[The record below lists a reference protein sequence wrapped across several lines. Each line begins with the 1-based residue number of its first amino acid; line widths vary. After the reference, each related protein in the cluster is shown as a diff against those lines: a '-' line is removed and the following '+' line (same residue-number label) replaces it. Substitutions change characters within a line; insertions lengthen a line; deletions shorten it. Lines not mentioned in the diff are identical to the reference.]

1 MSFRKSLNEEV
12 AAALNEQIC
21 IEASAGFLYFSMAS
35 WASVRGLTG
44 MAKWFRGEAH
54 GELTHMNLF
63 VDYLNDRDYQAK
75 FATIEAPASDWES
88 PIAAFD
94 LVRTQEHTLL
104 QRMNDLIDLA
114 DKHNDHLTHSFLTQF
129 VPQQI
134 ADTAEADDVHDRLML
149 VGGDGHGLILI
160 DQELG
165 RDAEAHAAEG

>member
-12 AAALNEQIC
+12 AAALIEQIC

-44 MAKWFRGEAH
+44 MAKWFRTEAA

-63 VDYLNDRDYQAK
+63 VDYLNDRDFQAK
-75 FATIEAPASDWES
+75 FATIEAPAADWEN
-88 PIAAFD
+88 PIEAFD
-94 LVRTQEHTLL
+94 LVRTQEHKLL

-165 RDAEAHAAEG
+165 REAEGEG

>member
-21 IEASAGFLYFSMAS
+21 IESSAAFLYFSMAS
-35 WASVRGLTG
+35 WSSVQGLTG
-44 MAKWFRGEAH
+44 MAKWFRGEAQ

-75 FATIEAPASDWES
+75 FATIEAPES
-88 PIAAFD
+88 EWANPIEAFD
-94 LVRTQEHTLL
+94 LVRTQEHKLL

-165 RDAEAHAAEG
+165 RDAEGED

>member
-1 MSFRKSLNEEV
+1 MSFRKSLNEEI
-12 AAALNEQIC
+12 ANALNEQIC
-21 IEASAGFLYFSMAS
+21 IESSAAFLYFSMAS

-44 MAKWFRGEAH
+44 MAKWFRTEAA
-54 GELTHMNLF
+54 GELTHMGLF

-75 FATIEAPASDWES
+75 FATIEAPAADWES
-88 PIAAFD
+88 PVAAFD
-94 LVRTQEHTLL
+94 AVRTQEHQLL

-165 RDAEAHAAEG
+165 REAEGEG

>member
-1 MSFRKSLNEEV
+1 M
-12 AAALNEQIC
+12 
-21 IEASAGFLYFSMAS
+21 
-35 WASVRGLTG
+35 
-44 MAKWFRGEAH
+44 
-54 GELTHMNLF
+54 
-63 VDYLNDRDYQAK
+63 
-75 FATIEAPASDWES
+75 
-88 PIAAFD
+88 
-94 LVRTQEHTLL
+94 VRTQEHVLL

-165 RDAEAHAAEG
+165 RDSEAEAKG

>member
-21 IEASAGFLYFSMAS
+21 TEASAGFLYFSMAS

-44 MAKWFRGEAH
+44 MARWFRGEAH

-75 FATIEAPASDWES
+75 FATIEAPACEWES

-94 LVRTQEHTLL
+94 LVRTQ
-104 QRMNDLIDLA
+104 
-114 DKHNDHLTHSFLTQF
+114 
-129 VPQQI
+129 
-134 ADTAEADDVHDRLML
+134 
-149 VGGDGHGLILI
+149 
-160 DQELG
+160 
-165 RDAEAHAAEG
+165 

>member
-1 MSFRKSLNEEV
+1 MSFRKFLHDEV
-12 AAALNEQIC
+12 ANALNEQIC

-44 MAKWFRGEAH
+44 MAKWFRGEAA
-54 GELTHMNLF
+54 GELTNMNLF

-75 FATIEAPASDWES
+75 FATIEAPACYWDS

-94 LVRTQEHTLL
+94 MVRTQEHTLL
-104 QRMNDLIDLA
+104 QRMNDLIDMA
-114 DKHNDHLTHSFLTQF
+114 DKHNDHLTHSFMTQF

-134 ADTAEADDVHDRLML
+134 ADTAEADDIHDRLSL

-160 DQELG
+160 DQELA
-165 RDAEAHAAEG
+165 REAEAHGG

>member
-1 MSFRKSLNEEV
+1 MSFRKFLHDEV
-12 AAALNEQIC
+12 ANTLNEQIC

-44 MAKWFRGEAH
+44 MAKWFRGEAA

-75 FATIEAPASDWES
+75 FATIEAPACDWDS

-94 LVRTQEHTLL
+94 MVRTQEHTLL
-104 QRMNDLIDLA
+104 QRMNDLIDMA
-114 DKHNDHLTHSFLTQF
+114 DKHNDHLTHSFMTQF

-134 ADTAEADDVHDRLML
+134 ADTAEADDIHDRLSL

-160 DQELG
+160 DQELA
-165 RDAEAHAAEG
+165 REAEAHGG

>member
-1 MSFRKSLNEEV
+1 MSFRKSLNDDV

-21 IEASAGFLYFSMAS
+21 IESSAGFLYFSMAS

-44 MAKWFRGEAH
+44 MAKWLRGEAH

-63 VDYLNDRDYQAK
+63 VDYLNDRDCQAK

-88 PIAAFD
+88 PIEAFD
-94 LVRTQEHTLL
+94 MVRTQEHRLL

-165 RDAEAHAAEG
+165 READAHAAEG

>member
-12 AAALNEQIC
+12 AAALNDQIC
-21 IEASAGFLYFSMAS
+21 IESSAAFLYFSMAS
-35 WASVRGLTG
+35 WASVQGLTG
-44 MAKWFRGEAH
+44 MAQWFRGEAK

-75 FATIEAPASDWES
+75 FATIEAPDCEWAN
-88 PIAAFD
+88 PIEAFD
-94 LVRTQEHTLL
+94 LVRTQEHKLL

-134 ADTAEADDVHDRLML
+134 ADTAEADDVHDRLTL

-165 RDAEAHAAEG
+165 RDAEGDH